1 MVGKDFDIIAQEK
14 FKFLESVYSFKLS
27 KCEKENFGYEL
38 LYLNDT
44 TGVKITYEYREAYI
58 FIMLYQLI
66 KGELHENPR
75 NIMNNSIIYCYSL
88 DDLIRLRN
96 PKALIRPAYEYEEKS
111 EYYNVAD
118 GLSLYVSAFASNL
131 KTYAKGDFTIFSEL
145 NMIVKKRVENYK
157 K

>member
-1 MVGKDFDIIAQEK
+1 
-14 FKFLESVYSFKLS
+14 
-27 KCEKENFGYEL
+27 
-38 LYLNDT
+38 
-44 TGVKITYEYREAYI
+44 
-58 FIMLYQLI
+58 MLYQLI

-131 KTYAKGDFTIFSEL
+131 KTYATEILKGDFTIFSEF
-145 NMIVKKRVENYK
+145 NKIVKKRVENYK